1 MNERPTSGLP
11 DSVAAAARQ
20 AADILFK
27 ALSPART
34 ARPESAELIGCMDT
48 RRTCIGT
55 ALTCDPVPM
64 QVHPRITGGSE
75 LYPLDLR
82 Q

>member
-34 ARPESAELIGCMDT
+34 ARPESAELIACMDT
-48 RRTCIGT
+48 
-55 ALTCDPVPM
+55 
-64 QVHPRITGGSE
+64 GGPASE
-75 LYPLDLR
+75 PP
-82 Q
+82 